1 MTFNRPAVVCA
12 AALLG
17 LLGAVPLLEQ
27 AQARPRAGGGIG
39 GPASGAGVRPGAGWG
54 APGAGMT
61 RGPGV
66 GAPGVGAPGAG
77 VRPGVGWGAPGAG
90 LTRAPGVSAW
100 NPGWARRGYW
110 SSRTWATGWYRPYPA
125 AWPWWRTSS
134 VAWGVTGLATAAAIT
149 SAVDAAA
156 DQQSTVIVVPQT
168 SVQLDYGS
176 IQALPPSGVQFS
188 YGVAGMP
195 YVSATSDCK
204 QGLLNGQPPTTA
216 DQAQLLNASCQI
228 AYGSV

>member
-1 MTFNRPAVVCA
+1 MTLNATAIVCT

-17 LLGAVPLLEQ
+17 LVGATPLLEA
-27 AQARPRAGGGIG
+27 AQARPRAGGGVG

-61 RGPGV
+61 RG
-66 GAPGVGAPGAG
+66 GAG

-110 SSRTWATGWYRPYPA
+110 PSRTWATGWFRPYPA

-134 VAWGVTGLATAAAIT
+134 VAWGVTGLATAAA
-149 SAVDAAA
+149 A
-156 DQQSTVIVVPQT
+156 DQPSTVIVVPQT
-168 SVQLDYGS
+168 SVQLDYGF
-176 IQALPPSGVQFS
+176 L
-188 YGVAGMP
+188 
-195 YVSATSDCK
+195 
-204 QGLLNGQPPTTA
+204 
-216 DQAQLLNASCQI
+216 
-228 AYGSV
+228 